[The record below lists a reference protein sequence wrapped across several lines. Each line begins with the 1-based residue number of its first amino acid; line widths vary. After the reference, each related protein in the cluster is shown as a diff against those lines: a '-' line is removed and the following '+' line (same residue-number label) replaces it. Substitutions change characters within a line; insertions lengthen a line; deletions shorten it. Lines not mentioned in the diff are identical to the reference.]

1 MDFYKAYDLDDR
13 WAIAFTRDFDR
24 AEPVVYFLDKKYKHT
39 NVCGIE
45 CQITCGAYYV
55 STLLGHKDGYDL
67 CLAGDIPAWTVP
79 AETVALAKK
88 YCQEELQSNG
98 IQNSRKPIK
107 SSYPENEEQ
116 NRFNWAFNTS
126 YRSANSIS
134 PERRDIFYE
143 SINWYNNNKDKPWM
157 KEYCERYACTPMLD
171 GEKYAFRMALEELG
185 EINQWGQPLNSSR
198 QIKSSREESLALAFD
213 RAEYCCKAIF
223 GSEEGGRYQKWY
235 CYGVSYGQDY
245 AFFKVEHTDYSVRLS
260 FEFMDTGFVYVDAYF
275 TNGSSY
281 DSKTIK
287 NWNFEREVEDETAA
301 GVKEVLDSFFDDG
314 IRILR
319 GEEY

>member
-1 MDFYKAYDLDDR
+1 MDFYKAYDLDNR

-45 CQITCGAYYV
+45 CQITPGAYYV
-55 STLLGHKDGYDL
+55 STLLGHEDGYDL
-67 CLAGDIPAWTVP
+67 CLDGGVPAWTVP
-79 AETVALAKK
+79 AETVAIAKK
-88 YCQEELQSNG
+88 YCQEELQGNG
-98 IQNSRKPIK
+98 IQNSRKAIK
-107 SSYPENEEQ
+107 SSFVEEHGIYHNDTWKLEVVKLQGNTAMLKPVKEDSYFCVKNPEIDEQ
-116 NRFNWAFNTS
+116 GDLIWTSDTLPMTDYETALKEFNYHKDLNGASPTFN
-126 YRSANSIS
+126 
-134 PERRDIFYE
+134 
-143 SINWYNNNKDKPWM
+143 
-157 KEYCERYACTPMLD
+157 
-171 GEKYAFRMALEELG
+171 
-185 EINQWGQPLNSSR
+185 SR
-198 QIKSSREESLALAFD
+198 KAIKSSREESLALAFD

-223 GSEEGGRYQKWY
+223 GSEEGGRYKKWY
-235 CYGVSYGQDY
+235 GYGVSYGQDY

-301 GVKEVLDSFFDDG
+301 GVKEVLDSFFEDG

>member
-55 STLLGHKDGYDL
+55 STILGHEDGYDL
-67 CLAGDIPAWTVP
+67 CLDGGIPEWTVP
-79 AETVALAKK
+79 AETVTLAKK
-88 YCQEELQSNG
+88 YCQEELHGGEG
-98 IQNSRKPIK
+98 INNSRK
-107 SSYPENEEQ
+107 
-116 NRFNWAFNTS
+116 A
-126 YRSANSIS
+126 
-134 PERRDIFYE
+134 
-143 SINWYNNNKDKPWM
+143 
-157 KEYCERYACTPMLD
+157 
-171 GEKYAFRMALEELG
+171 
-185 EINQWGQPLNSSR
+185 
-198 QIKSSREESLALAFD
+198 IKSSREESLALAFD

-301 GVKEVLDSFFDDG
+301 GIKEVLDSFFDEG
-314 IRILR
+314 INILR